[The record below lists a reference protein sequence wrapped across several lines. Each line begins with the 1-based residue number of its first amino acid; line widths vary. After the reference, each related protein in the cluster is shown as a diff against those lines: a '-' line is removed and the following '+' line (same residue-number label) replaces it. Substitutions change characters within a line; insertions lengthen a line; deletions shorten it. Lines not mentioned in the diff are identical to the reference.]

1 MNRKTR
7 RIIDILM
14 TVAIL
19 ILLAFQVTGKQ
30 FHEYTGAVMLILFIA
45 HNALNIR
52 WYKNLFE
59 GRYTLQRMWMM
70 VVNIGLLICMLLQMY
85 SGITMSQYAFA
96 FLPSWS
102 GEATARGIHLAI
114 SQWCF
119 LFIGLHLGN
128 HWQMIV
134 GKIMR
139 AVGRRKAG
147 VIVLK
152 AVGYA
157 AAICGLIV
165 FARSGIWKYMFLQ
178 QRFFIFDDA
187 ESVAMTVG
195 KLICV
200 MTLYV
205 FAGFYIMKWTAAADR
220 KRRWDL

>member
-1 MNRKTR
+1 MNRKTKR
-7 RIIDILM
+7 TIDILM

-19 ILLAFQVTGKQ
+19 LLLAFQVTGKR
-30 FHEYTGAVMLILFIA
+30 FHEYTGAAMLLLFIA
-45 HNALNIR
+45 HNVLNIR
-52 WYKNLFE
+52 WYKNLFK
-59 GRYTLQRMWMM
+59 GRYSPQRVWMT

-128 HWQMIV
+128 HWQMIA

-147 VIVLK
+147 AIALK

-165 FARSGIWKYMFLQ
+165 FVRSGIWKYMFLQ

-187 ESVAMTVG
+187 EPVMMTFG
-195 KLICV
+195 KLISV
-200 MTLYV
+200 MALYV
-205 FAGFYIMKWTAAADR
+205 FAGSHIMKLVAYELG
-220 KRRWDL
+220 KGL

>member
-19 ILLAFQVTGKQ
+19 ILLAFQVTGKR
-30 FHEYTGAVMLILFIA
+30 FHEYTGAAMLILFIA
-45 HNALNIR
+45 HNVLNIR
-52 WYKNLFE
+52 WHKNLFK
-59 GRYTLQRMWMM
+59 GRYSPQRVWMT

-96 FLPSWS
+96 SLPSWS
-102 GEATARGIHLAI
+102 GEATAREIHLAI

-128 HWQMIV
+128 HWQVIA

-139 AVGRRKAG
+139 PAEKGKARA
-147 VIVLK
+147 IALK
-152 AVGYA
+152 AAGYA
-157 AAICGLIV
+157 SAVCGLIV
-165 FARSGIWKYMFLQ
+165 FVRSGIWKYMFLR

-187 ESVAMTVG
+187 EPVAMTVG

-200 MTLYV
+200 MALYV
-205 FAGFYIMKWTAAADR
+205 FAGFHIMKLVAAAKG
-220 KRRWDL
+220 KRR